1 MQAAALSRRQ
11 REVQGLK
18 PVAAAAVI
26 YVRANPGRD
35 IMLKGAG
42 LSGNLQAL
50 ALERADK
57 KSVERALKLYESKE
71 YSVAE
76 ITELT
81 GVSKATLYRR
91 LKEHSA

>member
-1 MQAAALSRRQ
+1 MFRMLAVLAEMDRELIVERTQAGLQAARKR
-11 REVQGLK
+11 
-18 PVAAAAVI
+18 
-26 YVRANPGRD
+26 GRV
-35 IMLKGAG
+35 GG
-42 LSGNLQAL
+42 
-50 ALERADK
+50 RPRVDK

-81 GVSKATLYRR
+81 GVSKATLYRW